1 MPPKTDRFV
10 SSSLGS
16 FAYVPGK
23 DGWLLLMIFSLTKN
37 IIHRTQISGSAERH
51 WWWIELPHRR
61 KKSRSAWERIL
72 SFVNAPIFRQRF
84 SAVLQPWWKALLKQY
99 QYQPIQLVLVNPRAH
114 GIFFTCVS
122 NFQLLSHRL
131 ETWHAWPGI
140 TNTYIC
146 IRTFFVALLIPQYWH
161 RSQIISSQVRIS
173 LSRPPSVSRLFLSPP
188 FLRLIVICVHS

>member
-1 MPPKTDRFV
+1 MPSCRTLSLRRCRSTTTKGTWIMIKWHVAIGTFRKTRTYHAHDLTLEGLNFCLPNLIYLQETVYWYPGTKNRHMYMVGWGHCVPPKTDRFV

-99 QYQPIQLVLVNPRAH
+99 
-114 GIFFTCVS
+114 
-122 NFQLLSHRL
+122 
-131 ETWHAWPGI
+131 
-140 TNTYIC
+140 
-146 IRTFFVALLIPQYWH
+146 
-161 RSQIISSQVRIS
+161 
-173 LSRPPSVSRLFLSPP
+173 
-188 FLRLIVICVHS
+188 